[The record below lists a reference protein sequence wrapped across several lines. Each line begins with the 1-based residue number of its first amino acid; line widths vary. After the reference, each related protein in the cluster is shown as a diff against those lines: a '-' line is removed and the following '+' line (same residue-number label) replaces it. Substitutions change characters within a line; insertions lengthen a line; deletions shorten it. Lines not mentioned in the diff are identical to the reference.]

1 MPLKTLFLNP
11 PSFENFDGGAGSRW
25 PATREIESYWYPVW
39 LAYPTGMIEGA
50 KLVDAPPHHISA
62 AQTIEMAKQYEFLVL
77 YTSTPGFPGD
87 IRLAQRIKDVN
98 PKIKIAFVGPHV
110 TVLPEQSLRDCSAI
124 DFVVRKEFDYATKE
138 FAEGKPL
145 DQILGISYRSNGSV
159 AHNADRP
166 QLQDLDAL
174 PHVTDIYRRDLDV
187 RRYNVPFLLHPYVS
201 LYTTRGCPA
210 QCTFCLWPQTTS
222 GHAWRKRSTDDVAR
236 EMAKAKEYWPYVKEF
251 FFDDDTFNIQKAR
264 TIELCEKL
272 KPLKLTWSC
281 TSRVTTDYETLKAMK
296 EAGCRLMIVGFESGD
311 QQILKNIKKG
321 ATLERA
327 RQFTKDA
334 HKLGLVIHGDFILG
348 LPGETRETI
357 RNTVAF
363 AKELDVETIQVSVA
377 HAYPGTELYD
387 YAIKNNFLAKGSMV
401 DEGGHQ
407 LAHIEYPGLP
417 ADEVLESVHRFYDE
431 YYFRPKAV
439 FRIVRK
445 AVFDSD
451 ERKRLYKEAK
461 TFLKVRSMRNKLVK
475 EKARN
480 AASNGNGR
488 SSNGSGVPAQ
498 AEPAPQETV
507 QV

>member
-25 PATREIESYWYPVW
+25 PATREIESYRYPVW
-39 LAYPTGMIEGA
+39 LAYPAGMLEGA
-50 KLVDAPPHHISA
+50 RLLDAPPHYVSA
-62 AQTIEMAKQYEFLVL
+62 DETIKIAQDYEFLVL
-77 YTSTPGFPGD
+77 FTSTPGFPGD
-87 IRLAQRIKDVN
+87 IRLAQKIKDAN
-98 PKIKIAFVGPHV
+98 PKIKVGFVGPHV
-110 TVLPEQSLRDCSAI
+110 SVLPEKSLKDCSAI
-124 DFVVRKEFDYATKE
+124 DFVCRKEFDYSVVEYAQ
-138 FAEGKPL
+138 GKPL
-145 DQILGISYRSNGSV
+145 EEILGISYRKNGSV
-159 AHNADRP
+159 VHNPDRP
-166 QLQDLDAL
+166 QIENLDAL
-174 PHVTDIYRRDLDV
+174 PHVTDIYHRDLDV

-210 QCTFCLWPQTTS
+210 QCTFRLWPQTTS

-264 TIELCEKL
+264 TIELCAML
-272 KPLKLTWSC
+272 KPLGLTWSC
-281 TSRVTTDYETLKAMK
+281 TSRVTTDFETLKAMK
-296 EAGCRLMIVGFESGD
+296 EAGCRLLIVGYESGD

-321 ATLERA
+321 ATIERA

-357 RNTVAF
+357 QNTIAF
-363 AKELDVETIQVSVA
+363 AKELDVKTIQVSVA
-377 HAYPGTELYD
+377 HAYPGTELFD
-387 YAIKNNFLAKGSMV
+387 FAVKNNFMVNGKMV
-401 DEGGHQ
+401 DEGAHQ

-417 ADEVLESVHRFYDE
+417 ADEILHSVHRFYDE

-439 FRIVRK
+439 FRILRK
-445 AVFDSD
+445 AAFDSG
-451 ERKRLYKEAK
+451 ERKRLYKEAR

-475 EKARN
+475 AN
-480 AASNGNGR
+480 AGKNGSNGNGVKPV
-488 SSNGSGVPAQ
+488 SA
-498 AEPAPQETV
+498 PAPEETV

>member
-39 LAYPTGMIEGA
+39 LAYPAGMLPGSR
-50 KLVDAPPHHISA
+50 LLDAPPHHVSA
-62 AQTIEMAKQYEFLVL
+62 EDTANIAREYEFVVL

-87 IRLAQRIKDVN
+87 IGLSKRIKEAN
-98 PKIKIAFVGPHV
+98 PQIKIAFVGPHV
-110 TVLPEQSLRDCSAI
+110 TVLPEQSLRCAAI
-124 DFVVRKEFDYATKE
+124 DFVVRKEFDYAVKE
-138 FAEGKPL
+138 FAEGRPL
-145 DQILGISYRSNGSV
+145 DGILGISYRNNGSV
-159 AHNADRP
+159 IHNADRP
-166 QLQDLDAL
+166 QIQDLDAL
-174 PHVTDIYRRDLDV
+174 PDVTDVYQRDLDV

-222 GHAWRKRSTDDVAR
+222 GHAWRKRSTDNVAR
-236 EMAKAKEYWPYVKEF
+236 EMAKAKEYWPYVKEY

-264 TIELCEKL
+264 TIELCAKL

-281 TSRVTTDYETLKAMK
+281 TSRVTTDYETLKAMR
-296 EAGCRLMIVGFESGD
+296 EAGCRLLIVGFESGD
-311 QQILKNIKKG
+311 AQILKNIKKG

-334 HKLGLVIHGDFILG
+334 HRLGLVIHGDFILG

-357 RNTVAF
+357 KNTIAF

-387 YAIKNNFLAKGSMV
+387 FAFKNNFIVNGSMV
-401 DEGGHQ
+401 DAGGHQ
-407 LAHIEYPGLP
+407 LAHIQYPGLP
-417 ADEVLESVHRFYDE
+417 ADEILHSVHRFYDE
-431 YYFRPKAV
+431 YYFRPRAA
-439 FRIVRK
+439 FRILKK
-445 AVFDSD
+445 AAFVSS

-461 TFLKVRSMRNKLVK
+461 TFLQVRAMRNKLVRQ
-475 EKARN
+475 KAG
-480 AASNGNGR
+480 ANGN
-488 SSNGSGVPAQ
+488 SGTDGKSEVSTAQ
-498 AEPAPQETV
+498 PHEPV
-507 QV
+507 QA